1 MILKFSINYFL
12 FFSTI
17 AVSVP
22 YLQVL
27 LREEGFSSSEIGLLL
42 GFFEVTG
49 IIGPLIAGWA
59 ADKIGRYRFL
69 ILILSLGS
77 GVTLFALNRSG
88 TFLFAGTILVLFGLL
103 YRPIP
108 SLQDALSSRL
118 LRDPVKQY
126 GSVRIWGSVGFIVIS
141 LVLQLL
147 GILNSNDPGRIVSIF
162 ALVMGLFF
170 VSTVSLPEVK
180 TKSINKDRRIRASLN
195 TFSSI
200 PLLFWIALATAFF
213 IKLGLTGYYSF
224 FTLFLKESYQINGV
238 SAIWAIGALAE
249 MPMLLW
255 GSRLILR
262 YGSSSMLVLSV
273 IGASIRMFIYASGLP
288 LPVIIT
294 GQMLHAFSF
303 GLIHITIVSIINN
316 SVPKNIRA
324 LAMSIYG
331 GIGFGLAGF
340 IGSSLNGYILEN
352 SGFTT
357 LYIFCGIITL
367 VPLLFIFLFRKSI
380 GTESFQTHL

>member
-1 MILKFSINYFL
+1 M
-12 FFSTI
+12 
-17 AVSVP
+17 
-22 YLQVL
+22 
-27 LREEGFSSSEIGLLL
+27 
-42 GFFEVTG
+42 
-49 IIGPLIAGWA
+49 
-59 ADKIGRYRFL
+59 
-69 ILILSLGS
+69 
-77 GVTLFALNRSG
+77 
-88 TFLFAGTILVLFGLL
+88 
-103 YRPIP
+103 
-108 SLQDALSSRL
+108 
-118 LRDPVKQY
+118 
-126 GSVRIWGSVGFIVIS
+126 
-141 LVLQLL
+141 
-147 GILNSNDPGRIVSIF
+147 
-162 ALVMGLFF
+162 
-170 VSTVSLPEVK
+170 
-180 TKSINKDRRIRASLN
+180 N

-200 PLLFWIALATAFF
+200 PLLFWVALATAFF

-224 FTLFLKESYQINGV
+224 FTLFLKESYQMNGV